1 MKPPHLN
8 RKLVLEGAVR
18 TADGAGGFVQ
28 SWQALGTHWAAVEP
42 RTGRERA
49 RGEYAVSSMSCRV
62 IVRAAPMGSIARPS
76 PDQRFREGNRVF
88 VIRAIAERDPGGRYL
103 ICFTDEE
110 VAA

>member
-1 MKPPHLN
+1 MRAPHLN
-8 RKLVLEGAVR
+8 RKLVLEGPVR
-18 TADGAGGFVQ
+18 SPDGAGGFTQ
-28 SWQALGTHWAAVEP
+28 SWTALGTHWASVEA

-49 RGEYAVSSMSCRV
+49 QGGATVSSMSFRV
-62 IVRAAPMGSIARPS
+62 IVRSAPVGSPARPS

-103 ICFTDEE
+103 TCFTDEE